1 MKLLV
6 DEYEIFLD
14 ASHFR
19 IPLIW
24 CNVCIPVQ
32 SSSKKDPRSFKFLV
46 FLFKFAGFRWIFS
59 GQVPSHAKRQEI
71 LWWIVGGGQGGRV
84 AVTVRYQL
92 HQQDQTRAFSL
103 KPLPLHPFGTLK
115 RRRQKGWW
123 VETFFFWNIDS
134 RKWQVW
140 WPWKNLKKLRNLQH
154 EHPVLVENFAKSL
167 KAEGT
172 FLRFCPPGCVV
183 LGQLATWK
191 LSLMLICHQASTLFS
206 LGYGED
212 DGPKDLRPIGSV
224 DEWSCLGCRPDVILG
239 AGCHAECTYWSRPF
253 CQGRVVSAF
262 MCYACLHVSLNV
274 SVTGHMK
281 RHPETI
287 RAGCWHVGSGWVF
300 SVSPYTCPC
309 VFMRRF

>member
-1 MKLLV
+1 MIHLADSWIFLWIEAVWSHTKLYFFWGCYRYPTQIIFRPEMKLLV

-123 VETFFFWNIDS
+123 VETFFF
-134 RKWQVW
+134 
-140 WPWKNLKKLRNLQH
+140 LK
-154 EHPVLVENFAKSL
+154 
-167 KAEGT
+167 
-172 FLRFCPPGCVV
+172 
-183 LGQLATWK
+183 
-191 LSLMLICHQASTLFS
+191 
-206 LGYGED
+206 
-212 DGPKDLRPIGSV
+212 
-224 DEWSCLGCRPDVILG
+224 
-239 AGCHAECTYWSRPF
+239 YW
-253 CQGRVVSAF
+253 
-262 MCYACLHVSLNV
+262 
-274 SVTGHMK
+274 
-281 RHPETI
+281 
-287 RAGCWHVGSGWVF
+287 
-300 SVSPYTCPC
+300 
-309 VFMRRF
+309 